1 MLQTVCHHMC
11 ILKLCVY
18 WSEVKVAQSCP
29 TLCDIGMGCHFFLQ
43 YVIKEIQIKTMRYH
57 YVPIRMVKIQN
68 TDSTK
73 CWWGFKATGALIHHW
88 WECKIIQTFWK
99 TVWCLLI
106 KLNIHLLYDPINRVS
121 WCLPKG
127 VENLCSYKNLHV
139 DIFSRFIINCQNLEA
154 TVFH

>member
-1 MLQTVCHHMC
+1 MKWRSLSRVRLFSTPWTVAHQIPLSMGVTKQEYWNGLPFLPTICH
-11 ILKLCVY
+11 
-18 WSEVKVAQSCP
+18 Q
-29 TLCDIGMGCHFFLQ
+29 G
-43 YVIKEIQIKTMRYH
+43 YH

-121 WCLPKG
+121 WCLPKR